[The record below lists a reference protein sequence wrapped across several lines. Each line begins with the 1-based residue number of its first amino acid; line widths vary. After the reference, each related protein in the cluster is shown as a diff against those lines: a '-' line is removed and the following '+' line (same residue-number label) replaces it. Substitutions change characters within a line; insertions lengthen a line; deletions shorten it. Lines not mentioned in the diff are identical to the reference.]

1 MFKIVFSLLSLLYNC
16 TGELKMYFSG
26 NYQVLLILTSGAIKY
41 FPISSQIKAYS
52 TLVNP
57 APYLLPG
64 SDSLGK
70 NKFHNPA
77 ALALL

>member
-1 MFKIVFSLLSLLYNC
+1 MLNVFITSRHVLHS
-16 TGELKMYFSG
+16 GEF
-26 NYQVLLILTSGAIKY
+26 LILTSGAIKY